1 MSNSV
6 LNSPYSF
13 YDPCT
18 HEADFK
24 KQQQTEKE
32 ETEKQAISNELKQDL
47 LENLQN
53 LFD

>member
-1 MSNSV
+1 MK
-6 LNSPYSF
+6 LI
-13 YDPCT
+13 
-18 HEADFK
+18 FK

-32 ETEKQAISNELKQDL
+32 EAEKQSISNELKQDL